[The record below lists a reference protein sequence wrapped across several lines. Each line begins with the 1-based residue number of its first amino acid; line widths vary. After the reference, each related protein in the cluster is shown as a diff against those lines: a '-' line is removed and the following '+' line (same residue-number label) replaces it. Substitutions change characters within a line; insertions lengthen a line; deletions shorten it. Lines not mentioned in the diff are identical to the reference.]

1 VDPTGQEERLRQL
14 EDEYEAVSRQIKQ
27 LLMDIRI
34 FSMEASS
41 PLWDRAKSEQQALVD
56 HDGEPK

>member
-1 VDPTGQEERLRQL
+1 MDPTDQEERLRQL
-14 EDEYEAVSRQIKQ
+14 EDEYAAVSRQIKQ

-41 PLWDRAKSEQQALVD
+41 PLWDRAKSGQQDLLD
-56 HDGEPK
+56 ENGNPK